1 MIDLNSVDNKTV
13 LLISA
18 AIIALVAWFFKWLI
32 QRQMN
37 AQFDRLNKMN
47 MEGLKE
53 REFDQYIALRGQQVT
68 NDCLHEL
75 IYATLNGT
83 HNGSLEKA
91 NKELD
96 EYRAMVDKNVAEKA
110 ARCNIKIS
118 NTK

>member
-1 MIDLNSVDNKTV
+1 MIDLNTIDNKTV

-18 AIIALVAWFFKWLI
+18 AVVALVAWLFKWLI

-37 AQFDRLNKMN
+37 AQFDRISKLNMD
-47 MEGLKE
+47 GLKE
-53 REFDQYIALRGQQVT
+53 REYDQYLSLRGQQVT

-75 IYATLNGT
+75 IYATINGT

-96 EYRAMVDKNVAEKA
+96 EYRHMVDKNVAEKA
-110 ARCNIKIS
+110 ARWNIKIS